1 MALVS
6 TLCGVPRTVEQMRD
20 SAISCGARVQ
30 GGTNM
35 IILANYTAIPF
46 KPTQSVVELSTALS
60 SGKVAIINSGGGVF
74 STGGH
79 YLVALRMAGERVV
92 LFDPNL
98 YAGKYD
104 KPNRTMVTVKGAL
117 ITAPA
122 SVVAA
127 DCANRNP
134 SFYIF

>member
-1 MALVS
+1 
-6 TLCGVPRTVEQMRD
+6 
-20 SAISCGARVQ
+20 
-30 GGTNM
+30 M